1 MNRRLPCRGTVPA
14 SVHRR
19 RGRPHP
25 AVRGAGVVAVCGPG
39 AGGDLTMEGD
49 IAGRH
54 SLTGGSGLLGLLVT
68 GRVGGL
74 QGSSLWVADLAFCRL
89 LAMGCDGLE
98 RMSCGLCA
106 DCCPVRGQTWL
117 MPDRSGPERTSVTP
131 G

>member
-1 MNRRLPCRGTVPA
+1 MSRRLPCGGTVSSLSAVAEDDRTRPSGA
-14 SVHRR
+14 PGWWRSA
-19 RGRPHP
+19 GR
-25 AVRGAGVVAVCGPG
+25 VRA
-39 AGGDLTMEGD
+39 GDLAMGGD
-49 IAGRH
+49 IAGRYN
-54 SLTGGSGLLGLLVT
+54 LTGGSGLLGLLVT

-74 QGSSLWVADLAFCRL
+74 QGSSLGVADLAFCRL